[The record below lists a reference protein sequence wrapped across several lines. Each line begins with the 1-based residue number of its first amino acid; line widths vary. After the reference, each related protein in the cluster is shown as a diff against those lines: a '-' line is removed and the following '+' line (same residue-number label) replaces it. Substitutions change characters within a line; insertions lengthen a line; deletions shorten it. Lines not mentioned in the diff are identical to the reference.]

1 MLIALLIKE
10 LKEINETIVTPRK
23 TVIEDEIED
32 IVIDRMSMVPNETC
46 YISLSHDGYLKRFSK
61 RVFDAN
67 SVSLPYTKDGDYL
80 IGVKK
85 CETLDTLLI
94 FTTRGHYAY
103 VPVYKIDEC
112 KFKEVG
118 KHVSQYVKME
128 GQEKIVAAID
138 VKRFDTFAFVLTL
151 SRNGMIKKT
160 LLSRF
165 NVDRANKSFVAMK
178 LREDDELVSAL
189 LAYQGDEAV
198 VVSKDGRYNKYSVDI
213 LSDLATKALGVG
225 AINVKDDECA
235 GLAVN
240 HGDGNEILLT
250 SEKGGFKRIHFAELN
265 VTNRNTKGERLFK
278 QAKTNPQK
286 LLCIKNVSSY
296 NTLIFKN
303 EEKLNVS
310 AVPFMAVDA
319 SFSNPLKNADMDYHF
334 INDNMNDIEEALV
347 VEIPEGYLNDSVN
360 ESEIDLFADEK
371 LI

>member
-1 MLIALLIKE
+1 M
-10 LKEINETIVTPRK
+10 
-23 TVIEDEIED
+23 
-32 IVIDRMSMVPNETC
+32 
-46 YISLSHDGYLKRFSK
+46 
-61 RVFDAN
+61 
-67 SVSLPYTKDGDYL
+67 
-80 IGVKK
+80 
-85 CETLDTLLI
+85 
-94 FTTRGHYAY
+94 
-103 VPVYKIDEC
+103 
-112 KFKEVG
+112 
-118 KHVSQYVKME
+118 
-128 GQEKIVAAID
+128 
-138 VKRFDTFAFVLTL
+138 
-151 SRNGMIKKT
+151 
-160 LLSRF
+160 
-165 NVDRANKSFVAMK
+165 
-178 LREDDELVSAL
+178 
-189 LAYQGDEAV
+189 
-198 VVSKDGRYNKYSVDI
+198 DI

-225 AINVKDDECA
+225 AINVKDDECE

-286 LLCIKNVSSY
+286 LLCITNVSSY